1 MRGPRGSAILARMD
15 VVAIGRRAGRAVCA
29 LVALF
34 VVLRAAPARAQPDD
48 PKTKEEAK
56 KLLAGGDAF
65 LKRGDYFTNKNKPDQ
80 AKEQYARALAA
91 YQKAYDLVA
100 NAQIYF
106 AIAGAEEK
114 LGRYLDAATHY
125 KKLLAEVTDLKPELA
140 AAAAQ
145 KLEATKL
152 HLGQLTLT
160 IVPDGAAITVN
171 GNEVGTAP
179 LAEPLLLDPGEY
191 TMAFTADGF
200 TPMEQKVNIEAGSES
215 ERKFELEH
223 VPVVVEPPRPPP
235 PPPAPPPLPMVS
247 KTPLYIGAGATGA
260 FVAAATVTG
269 ILAVGKH
276 GVFTDE
282 GATPQ
287 ARSDA
292 RSAGKTLALLADL
305 SIVGAVGA
313 GGFTAWWY
321 YTKYRP
327 RVAKRATLERERQQP
342 PTFSARDAGPKWML
356 APLVSPSSAG
366 VAVTGWFW

>member
-1 MRGPRGSAILARMD
+1 MD
-15 VVAIGRRAGRAVCA
+15 PVAIGRRAGRAVGA
-29 LVALF
+29 LAALF
-34 VVLRAAPARAQPDD
+34 VVLHAVPVRAQPVED

-56 KLLAGGDAF
+56 KLLSGGDAF
-65 LKRGDYFTNKNKPDQ
+65 LKRGDYLTNKGKAEQ

-100 NAQIYF
+100 NPQIYF

-114 LGRYLDAATHY
+114 LGRYLDAASHY
-125 KKLLAEVTDLKPELA
+125 KKVLAEATNIKPELA
-140 AAAAQ
+140 TAATE

-160 IVPDGAAITVN
+160 IVPDGTAITVN
-171 GNEVGTAP
+171 GNDVGASP

-191 TMAFTADGF
+191 TMSFTADGY
-200 TPMEQKVNIEAGSES
+200 TPMEQKMTVEAGSES

-235 PPPAPPPLPMVS
+235 PPPPPPPLPAVS
-247 KTPLYIGAGATGA
+247 KLPLYVGGGVTGA
-260 FVAAATVTG
+260 FVVSAAVNG
-269 ILAVGKH
+269 FLAIGKH
-276 GVFTDE
+276 GTFTDT
-282 GATPQ
+282 GASAQ
-287 ARSDA
+287 ERADA
-292 RSAGKTLALLADL
+292 RSAGKTFALITDL

-321 YTKYRP
+321 FTKYRP
-327 RVAKRATLERERQQP
+327 KVARRAAMEREQQQAP
-342 PTFSARDAGPKWML
+342 AFSAIDAGPKWML
-356 APLVSPSSAG
+356 APLVSPGSAG